1 MALNNKKQ
9 STLERKG
16 IDERNNEIRLSRYSK
31 NEAYSESHEN
41 ALSDPTN
48 DKKYLG
54 KGTGSGGFQHPH
66 SRPNHDLP
74 PTLMNYSNLDTHTE
88 AGGAYDIHGKNGV
101 GGRNWLKDI
110 NLYNIDNAYSANSI
124 DMSENID
131 NDQYVI

>member
-9 STLERKG
+9 STLETKV
-16 IDERNNEIRLSRYSK
+16 IDERNLETQLSHYYK
-31 NEAYSESHEN
+31 NKAYSESHED

-54 KGTGSGGFQHPH
+54 KGTGSGGFQH
-66 SRPNHDLP
+66 SQPNHDLS
-74 PTLMNYSNLDTHTE
+74 PTHMNYSNLDTHNE

-101 GGRNWLKDI
+101 GGRNWLKKI

-131 NDQYVI
+131 DGQYVI